1 MGAFLALYLP
11 QPLLPELDRDLGTPP
26 AITGLVITA
35 TLAGFAVAGLLPD
48 RNPHRTLRLA
58 MWVTVASSLVAA
70 LSPTIW
76 ILVAARACQGVG
88 VGLMVAGGLADV
100 PRRMAPAVA
109 GRVTGAM
116 ISGTA
121 MGGLLGRLVGY
132 AGLFVTWRGAFLIG
146 ALGVLA
152 VITLSLSRLPR
163 LSETTMRD
171 LPKTGP
177 APISLLIGGA
187 GILFVSVGM
196 FDLLPYRLAAPPFH
210 LPPVYADLVYLVF
223 LGASVFGLVAGRA
236 LDRFGPRRLIVAV
249 AGIGVV
255 FLLVGMLPS
264 LPALALA
271 ALAAICGTVGLH
283 VGHSAS
289 AAGYGRAA
297 VGRYLAAYYIGGA
310 AAAPLIAVTYQR
322 WGWMGVILP
331 LAASWLAVAVLAA
344 TRQQPDRAQGQRA
357 QIDPGP
363 AGPLG

>member
-35 TLAGFAVAGLLPD
+35 ALVGFAAAGLLPD
-48 RNPHRTLRLA
+48 RNPYRTLRLA
-58 MWVTVASSLVAA
+58 MWLTVASSLAAA

-76 ILVAARACQGVG
+76 VLIAARACQGLG
-88 VGLMVAGGLADV
+88 IGLLVAGGLADV
-100 PRRMAPAVA
+100 PRRMPPDVA

-121 MGGLLGRLVGY
+121 LGGLVGRLAGY
-132 AGLFVTWRGAFLIG
+132 AGLFVSWRGAFLIG
-146 ALGVLA
+146 GLGVLA

-163 LSETTMRD
+163 LSETRMRV
-171 LPKTGP
+171 LPETER
-177 APISLLIGGA
+177 APLTLLIGGA

-223 LGASVFGLVAGRA
+223 LGATLFGLVAGRA
-236 LDRFGPRRLIVAV
+236 LDRFGPRRLILAV
-249 AGIGVV
+249 AGIGIVL
-255 FLLVGMLPS
+255 LLVGLLPS

-271 ALAAICGTVGLH
+271 ALASICGAVGLH
-283 VGHSAS
+283 VGHSAT

-310 AAAPLIAVTYQR
+310 AAAPLMAITYQR
-322 WGWMGVILP
+322 WGWDGVILP

-344 TRQQPDRAQGQRA
+344 TREQPDRAQGQGA
-357 QIDPGP
+357 QVGAGP